1 MISCGG
7 LLGCLC
13 FGQAAFAVPSRLLL
27 GQTQGLF
34 TPFRTSSSMLAPV
47 RWAAATPGELTAA
60 DQLLLQAALRGEREQ
75 IQAALAQGARLEAR
89 DPRLDL
95 TPLML
100 ALYRDHPDAF
110 QDLLA
115 AGANVNARN
124 PRGQTPLMM
133 LASGG
138 QLTLVQAVIQ
148 AGGAINARDEL
159 GNTALMWAAY
169 WGHHHV
175 VEYLLQAGAEA
186 RGANDDGNTALHLA
200 ATGGLANH
208 TRKLLQK
215 PSYTSTGRRVLATP
229 ITDGALALFQT
240 LLKAGTPLD
249 AVNRWGQTALLL
261 TAEKG
266 AWPPLHYLIQSGAD
280 LNVQDRE
287 GRGLADYLTE
297 AGHPEWMER
306 LP

>member
-7 LLGCLC
+7 LLGGLC
-13 FGQAAFAVPSRLLL
+13 FGQVGLAVPSRLPLEQTRLL
-27 GQTQGLF
+27 S
-34 TPFRTSSSMLAPV
+34 TPFRISSLMLASV
-47 RWAAATPGELTAA
+47 RWAATTPGELTAA

-75 IQAALAQGARLEAR
+75 IQVALAQGARLEAR

-138 QLTLVQAVIQ
+138 QLTLLEEVIQ
-148 AGGAINARDEL
+148 AGGALNARDEL

-175 VEYLLQAGAEA
+175 VERLIQVGADVQ
-186 RGANDDGNTALHLA
+186 GVNDDGNTALHLA

-215 PSYTSTGRRVLATP
+215 PSYTSTGRRVMATP

-240 LLKAGTPLD
+240 LLKAGVTLN
-249 AVNRWGQTALLL
+249 AANRWGQTALLL

-266 AWPPLHYLIQSGAD
+266 SWPPLDYLIQSGAD
-280 LNVQDRE
+280 LKVQDQT

-297 AGHPEWMER
+297 AGHPEWVER
-306 LP
+306 LQ